1 VSTISVKTLKR
12 LLWLLASPLAVL
24 AALLY
29 FWLAW
34 RKARR
39 ERNPLAVLTF
49 PYGAVMFLTFITPK
63 VARERGPYGN
73 G

>member
-1 VSTISVKTLKR
+1 MGAIRK
-12 LLWLLASPLAVL
+12 LLWLLVSPLAVP

-34 RKARR
+34 RKAGR

-49 PYGAVMFLTFITPK
+49 PYGAVMFLTFIAPK
-63 VARERGPYGN
+63 VAGECGPYGDS
-73 G
+73 

>member
-1 VSTISVKTLKR
+1 VSALRR
-12 LLWLLASPLAVL
+12 LLWLLASPFIVL

-39 ERNPLAVLTF
+39 ERNPVAVLTF
-49 PYGAVMFLTFITPK
+49 PYGAVMFLTFIVPR
-63 VARERGPYGN
+63 VARERGPYGDS
-73 G
+73 